1 MLIIYNHIG
10 CVLNISMQQD
20 DKFIKAV
27 ELYRINSIINW
38 DEVASYVGEGITAD
52 QCNKRW
58 VRNIRP
64 ENKLLKQG
72 QWEETEVCKLDYIVE
87 LLSNLILFIV

>member
-1 MLIIYNHIG
+1 MIVLQLMILTDCQDKKLIEA
-10 CVLNISMQQD
+10 VKISRNED
-20 DKFIKAV
+20 YIHWEK
-27 ELYRINSIINW
+27 
-38 DEVASYVGEGITAD
+38 VASHVGEGITAD

-87 LLSNLILFIV
+87 FLSDLILFIV

>member
-1 MLIIYNHIG
+1 MNSYYLLYNQDKKLVEAVKISRNEDFIY
-10 CVLNISMQQD
+10 
-20 DKFIKAV
+20 
-27 ELYRINSIINW
+27 W
-38 DEVASYVGEGITAD
+38 DRVASHVGEGITAD

-72 QWEETEVCKLDYIVE
+72 AWEETEVCKLK
-87 LLSNLILFIV
+87 